1 MAIAAFVLAYVG
13 LCFITGYFGRD
24 RRVGYAGTV
33 VLSFFITPVLMVL
46 ILVFFGPSSAVEW
59 RSRRKASRIERRIER
74 RAERR
79 ALRGRN
85 PGSLAG

>member
-1 MAIAAFVLAYVG
+1 MMVIAAFVIAYVV
-13 LCFITGYFGRD
+13 LCFIAGYFGRD

-33 VLSFFITPVLMVL
+33 LLSFLITPLLMLL
-46 ILVFFGPSSAVEW
+46 ILVFFGPSNAVEW
-59 RSRRKASRIERRIER
+59 RSRRKARRAER

>member
-1 MAIAAFVLAYVG
+1 MAIAAFVVAYVL

-24 RRVGYAGTV
+24 RRMGYFGTV
-33 VLSFFITPVLMVL
+33 VLSFFITPPLMLL
-46 ILVFFGPSSAVEW
+46 ILIFFGPSHAVEW
-59 RSRRKASRIERRIER
+59 RSRRKARRAER

-85 PGSLAG
+85 PGSLADR

>member
-1 MAIAAFVLAYVG
+1 MVIAAFVVAYVV
-13 LCFITGYFGRD
+13 LCFMTGYVGRD

-33 VLSFFITPVLMVL
+33 LLSFLITPLLML
-46 ILVFFGPSSAVEW
+46 MILVFFGPSSAVEW
-59 RSRRKASRIERRIER
+59 RSRRKARRAER

-79 ALRGRN
+79 ALRSRN